1 MQVELYLLSII
12 ILFQNF
18 ISDRKKDLVKL
29 QAGEYVSLSKVET
42 VLKMS
47 SLVEQICIYANSF
60 HNFTVGLVVP
70 NQKNLCKLASEIGL
84 NGLDFK
90 QLCQNQKLV
99 KEVTKKLSDFGV
111 TCKLFLSCFLI
122 LALCQTR
129 LSLDSLFLLFR
140 FVLCH

>member
-1 MQVELYLLSII
+1 M
-12 ILFQNF
+12 LFTKLIF
-18 ISDRKKDLVKL
+18 LDRKKDLVKL

-47 SLVEQICIYANSF
+47 SLVEQICVYANSF

-111 TCKLFLSCFLI
+111 TCKSFLFCHLYDGLMP
-122 LALCQTR
+122 AETK
-129 LSLDSLFLLFR
+129 LDLYS
-140 FVLCH
+140 